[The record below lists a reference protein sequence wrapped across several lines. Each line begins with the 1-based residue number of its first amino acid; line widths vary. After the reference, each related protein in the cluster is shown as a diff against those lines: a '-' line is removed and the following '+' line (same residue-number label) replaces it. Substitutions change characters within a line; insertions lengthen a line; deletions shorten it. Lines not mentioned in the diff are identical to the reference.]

1 MEIIEAR
8 SMTAPPKIITGPTM
22 VLVNRNPRMETVED
36 ERGESRTECVYT
48 QYRLEFGE
56 YDLIRA
62 GILPDG
68 AVWDAEL
75 RRIERSAKLDAAD
88 VDIAKAEDYI
98 ASGEDWSERLKALR
112 AYKMAVRA
120 TKTQPG
126 FPAEADYP
134 DYPGL

>member
-36 ERGESRTECVYT
+36 ERGESRTECVCT

-120 TKTQPG
+120 TKTQSG

>member
-88 VDIAKAEDYI
+88 VDIAKAEDHI

-120 TKTQPG
+120 TKTQPD

>member
-8 SMTAPPKIITGPTM
+8 SMTAPPEIITGPTM
-22 VLVNRNPRMETVED
+22 VLVNRNLRTETVED

-48 QYRLEFGE
+48 QYRLESGE
-56 YDLIRA
+56 YDLIHA

-68 AVWDAEL
+68 AAWDAEL

-88 VDIAKAEDYI
+88 IDIAKAEDYI

-126 FPAEADYP
+126 FPAEVDYP
-134 DYPGL
+134 EYPGL